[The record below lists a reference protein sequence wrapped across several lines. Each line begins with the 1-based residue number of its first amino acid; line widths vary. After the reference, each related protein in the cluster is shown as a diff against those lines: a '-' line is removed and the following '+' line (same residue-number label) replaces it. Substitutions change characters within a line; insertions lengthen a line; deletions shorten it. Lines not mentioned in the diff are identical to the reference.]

1 MPSTLEGSDGLARNA
16 LGNSRRKVLNYQEV
30 RKDALRLLI
39 VDDEEAA
46 RYGMR
51 RALTTF
57 GYNVSEAGS
66 AEAARLL
73 LKQQEPDLLLLDVNL
88 PGMSGL
94 DFLREL
100 KSSNGHGPLVIIV
113 TAHGSERMAVEA
125 VKAGAHDYLSK
136 PFELDDLRLVI
147 KNAAET
153 VQLRRENYS
162 LRRRIEVE
170 RSQRGALIGN
180 SEAMQRVRAMIEKV
194 SETDATI
201 LVRGESGTGKELVA
215 REIHERN
222 SVRHNEAFV
231 AVNCAALPSEL
242 IESELFGHE
251 KGAFT
256 GATGKREGK
265 FEQADGGT
273 LFLDEI
279 GDMSSN
285 VQAKLL
291 RALEERTIERLG
303 GNESI
308 PVDVRIVSATHRP
321 LEQEIAAGNFRAD
334 LFYRLRVVTIEIAP
348 LRERREDIPVLAET
362 FLRLATERYELPQR
376 PLSQGALKRL
386 LEYNWPG
393 NVRELKNTIDRAVIM
408 AEGDEVSARDL
419 PDEITAGL
427 VASAI
432 TEDEEG
438 ESGAVRVPFTAD
450 FREDRREFER
460 RYITRC
466 LEHTQGNVTRAAEIL
481 AMHRQSLQHK
491 LRQLGLG
498 RRYVSVG
505 AETPDNSGVADSP
518 QSKTE

>member
-1 MPSTLEGSDGLARNA
+1 M
-16 LGNSRRKVLNYQEV
+16 KQE
-30 RKDALRLLI
+30 KLRLLI
-39 VDDEEAA
+39 VDDEEAS

-66 AEAARLL
+66 AEEARAL
-73 LKQQEPDLLLLDVNL
+73 LKQLQPDLMLLDVNL

-94 DFLREL
+94 EFLREL
-100 KSSNGHGPLVIIV
+100 KSISADGPLVIII

-125 VKAGAHDYLSK
+125 VKAGAYDYLSK

-153 VQLRRENYS
+153 IQLRRENLS

-170 RSQRGALIGN
+170 RSQRGAFIGN
-180 SEAMQRVRAMIEKV
+180 SEGMQRVRGMIEKV
-194 SETDATI
+194 AETDATV

-215 REIHERN
+215 RELHERN
-222 SVRHNEAFV
+222 SVRNTGAFV
-231 AVNCAALPSEL
+231 AVNCAALPAEL

-256 GATGKREGK
+256 GAAARRLGK
-265 FEQADGGT
+265 FEQANGGT

-291 RALEERTIERLG
+291 RALEERKIERLG

-334 LFYRLRVVTIEIAP
+334 LFYRLRVVTIEIPP
-348 LRERREDIPVLAET
+348 LRDRREDIPLLAET
-362 FLRLATERYELPQR
+362 FTRAAAERYGLPLRQVGQ
-376 PLSQGALKRL
+376 SALRRL
-386 LEYNWPG
+386 VDYDWPG
-393 NVRELKNTIDRAVIM
+393 NVRELKNTIERAAIM
-408 AEGDEVSARDL
+408 ADGEELRSQDL
-419 PDEITAGL
+419 PDEIVPGAEKLKPIEADSADGL
-427 VASAI
+427 N
-432 TEDEEG
+432 
-438 ESGAVRVPFTAD
+438 VPFTAE
-450 FREDRREFER
+450 FREDRKEFER
-460 RYITRC
+460 RYISRC
-466 LEHTQGNVTRAAEIL
+466 LEHTGGNVTKAAEIL
-481 AMHRQSLQHK
+481 GMHRQSLQHK

-505 AETPDNSGVADSP
+505 ADASEDSN
-518 QSKTE
+518 E

>member
-1 MPSTLEGSDGLARNA
+1 M
-16 LGNSRRKVLNYQEV
+16 
-30 RKDALRLLI
+30 I

-57 GYNVSEAGS
+57 GYNITEAGS
-66 AEAARLL
+66 AEAARAL
-73 LKQQEPDLLLLDVNL
+73 LKQTEPDLLLLDVNL

-94 DFLREL
+94 DFLREV
-100 KSSNGHGPLVIIV
+100 KSSNGNGPLVIIV

-180 SEAMQRVRAMIEKV
+180 SEAMQKVRAMIDKV
-194 SETDATI
+194 AETDATV

-215 REIHERN
+215 RELHERN
-222 SVRHNEAFV
+222 SVRRNASFV

-256 GATGKREGK
+256 GAAARREGK
-265 FEQADGGT
+265 FEQADTGT

-291 RALEERTIERLG
+291 RALEERRIERLG
-303 GNESI
+303 ANESI

-321 LEQEIAAGNFRAD
+321 LEQEITNGNFRAD
-334 LFYRLRVVTIEIAP
+334 LFYRLRVVTVEIAP
-348 LRERREDIPVLAET
+348 LRDRREDIPLLAET
-362 FLRLATERYELPQR
+362 FVRLAGERYELPQR
-376 PLSQGALKRL
+376 ALSQAALRRL
-386 LEYNWPG
+386 VEYNWPG

-408 AEGDEVSARDL
+408 AEGDEIAPKDL
-419 PDEITAGL
+419 PDEITAGMPKNG
-427 VASAI
+427 I
-432 TEDEEG
+432 GEG
-438 ESGAVRVPFTAD
+438 ESDTDGLQVPFTAD

-466 LEHTQGNVTRAAEIL
+466 LEYTQGNVTRAAEIL
-481 AMHRQSLQHK
+481 DMHRQSLQHK

-505 AETPDNSGVADSP
+505 GEVQDNPDS
-518 QSKTE
+518 

>member
-1 MPSTLEGSDGLARNA
+1 
-16 LGNSRRKVLNYQEV
+16 V

-51 RALTTF
+51 RALSTF
-57 GYNVSEAGS
+57 GFNVTEADS
-66 AEAARLL
+66 AEAARALIR
-73 LKQQEPDLLLLDVNL
+73 QQEPDLMLLDVNL
-88 PGMSGL
+88 PGMNGL

-100 KSSNGHGPLVIIV
+100 KAANGSSPLVIVV

-125 VKAGAHDYLSK
+125 VKSGAYDYISK

-147 KNAAET
+147 KNASENI
-153 VQLRRENYS
+153 QLKRENVS
-162 LRRRIEVE
+162 LRRRIEIE

-180 SEAMQRVRAMIEKV
+180 SEGMQRVRAMIEKV
-194 SETDATI
+194 AETDATV

-215 REIHERN
+215 REVHERN
-222 SVRHNEAFV
+222 SIRSQAAFV

-256 GATGKREGK
+256 GAAARRQGK

-279 GDMSSN
+279 GDMSHN

-291 RALEERTIERLG
+291 RALEERRIERLG
-303 GNESI
+303 SNDSI

-321 LEQEIAAGNFRAD
+321 LEQEISAGNFRAD
-334 LFYRLRVVTIEIAP
+334 LFYRLRVVTIDIPP
-348 LRERREDIPVLAET
+348 LRDRREDIPMLAET
-362 FLRLATERYELPQR
+362 FARGAAERYDLPLRQIAQ
-376 PLSQGALKRL
+376 SALRKL
-386 LEYNWPG
+386 IDYDWPG
-393 NVRELKNTIDRAVIM
+393 NVRELKNTIERAAIM
-408 AEGDEVSARDL
+408 AEGDEITAEAL
-419 PDEITAGL
+419 PDEIIPSIQKS
-427 VASAI
+427 SAA
-432 TEDEEG
+432 
-438 ESGAVRVPFTAD
+438 ESDDGALRVPFTAE
-450 FREDRREFER
+450 FREDRKEFER
-460 RYITRC
+460 RYISRC
-466 LEHTQGNVTRAAEIL
+466 LEHTHGNVTRAAEIL
-481 AMHRQSLQHK
+481 GMHRQSLQHK

-505 AETPDNSGVADSP
+505 GDMQDSSDN
-518 QSKTE
+518 